1 MKRTKFGI
9 LVNKTTYLFPSIR
22 DNNTSRDC
30 GKNLDIRRE
39 GCKLWE
45 PMSENP
51 DRREVIK
58 VNPFCGVVW
67 IFSGTRNCGLV

>member
-1 MKRTKFGI
+1 MKLTKFGI

-22 DNNTSRDC
+22 DNNISRENF
-30 GKNLDIRRE
+30 GHSRRE